1 MYLFFIYNIE
11 RRIIHLRTLYS
22 DVPTLQWF
30 PVYFMKPRRVLRC
43 IFSSQYLMTEKRMIG
58 FFFPENYIQDVIF
71 RADYIFA
78 ACMEIIKK
86 HSMIPTV
93 ILHCDC
99 ENIRIV

>member
-1 MYLFFIYNIE
+1 
-11 RRIIHLRTLYS
+11 
-22 DVPTLQWF
+22 
-30 PVYFMKPRRVLRC
+30 
-43 IFSSQYLMTEKRMIG
+43 MTEKRMIG
-58 FFFPENYIQDVIF
+58 FFFLKIIFKIIIF
-71 RADYIFA
+71 RANYIFA